1 MNDEQQAKDEYG
13 MRLALD
19 QAHNALLVGEVPVG
33 AVILRLNL
41 LFEITHFYIQLNQ
54 KLI

>member
-1 MNDEQQAKDEYG
+1 MTDGPFDHG

-33 AVILRLNL
+33 AVILRGGQVVA
-41 LFEITHFYIQLNQ
+41 TG
-54 KLI
+54 

>member
-1 MNDEQQAKDEYG
+1 MTTESDEFA

-33 AVILRLNL
+33 ASCTPMPVEGLPFSRA
-41 LFEITHFYIQLNQ
+41 EVA
-54 KLI
+54 

>member
-1 MNDEQQAKDEYG
+1 MSSALIQDFTEDPDAIG

-33 AVILRLNL
+33 AVIGRL
-41 LFEITHFYIQLNQ
+41 
-54 KLI
+54 